1 MSVSNPLVEINHYQT
16 AQEFIAALRITE
28 DCWLP
33 PDSKEAPWL
42 FRGHS
47 DAEWEL
53 IPSSWRS
60 TPQGK
65 DISWEEQLKNRIL
78 GKLEKPIEE
87 AMLYGTQGKESGE
100 AALQKFHV
108 LMEQN
113 PNLEKV
119 LLQAIFEIEAVQY
132 FTEFVDRLGFAV
144 PRARTTRLG
153 SDVNIN
159 WKETIYGAISILSS
173 PERKAPLHQPLWGGK
188 DLPVFVLARHH
199 GIPVSLLDW
208 TRKPLIAAFF
218 AADDV
223 VNLSE
228 TPELL
233 AVWAIHTD
241 VVGRKG
247 HRLQFPELPRSEL
260 GFLYAQDGVLTN
272 DVGADH
278 FFINSGRW
286 PTILDAV
293 GETPHSLHCA
303 PLRKITLPTSQAKE
317 LLRLLWSE
325 GISRPH
331 LMPTFDNITKSL
343 KKNFLWL

>member
-1 MSVSNPLVEINHYQT
+1 MSVSNPLVETNHYQT
-16 AQEFIAALRITE
+16 AQKFIAALRITKNR
-28 DCWLP
+28 WLP
-33 PDSKEAPWL
+33 QDSKQVPWL

-60 TPQGK
+60 RPPGK
-65 DISWEEQLKNRIL
+65 PISWAEQLKERIL
-78 GKLEKPIEE
+78 GKFERPIEQAVLAE
-87 AMLYGTQGKESGE
+87 KRDREPNK
-100 AALQKFHV
+100 AALQEFLIHI
-108 LMEQN
+108 ERN

-132 FTEFVDRLGFAV
+132 FTEFVDRLGFPV

-153 SDVNIN
+153 SDVNFN
-159 WKETIYGAISILSS
+159 WEDIISGAVTRLRDSVKRSK
-173 PERKAPLHQPLWGGK
+173 PHQPIWLGN
-188 DLPVFVLARHH
+188 DLPVVVLARHH

-218 AADDV
+218 AADDL
-223 VNLSE
+223 VNLSA
-228 TPELL
+228 TPERL

-241 VVGRKG
+241 VVGGRD

-260 GFLYAQDGVLTN
+260 GFLHAQDGVLTH

-293 GETPHSLHCA
+293 DETPHSIYYA

-331 LMPTFDNITKSL
+331 LMPTFDNITESL
-343 KKNFLWL
+343 KKNYLWF